1 MTNHLLKPIFLD
13 DYKIHNKIIPKLK
26 LLCKNDIS
34 NVLLYGPKGSG
45 KLTLIK
51 CLINTYY
58 KEDIIEKQ
66 VSIKINNIDIVFKS
80 SNYYFEITLNSY
92 FNKKNFDELLS
103 YLCSNGDI
111 NKKCKYK
118 LVIIK
123 NIEYIDL
130 ESLKSLKHIIEK
142 KYNHIRFIL
151 ITSTL
156 SSINKFF
163 KGFFLLL
170 RIPYP
175 NKIELINY
183 ITLLYPLISK
193 DKILSIINKTSNLN
207 IIFIKLKINSI
218 NNYIDPYEL
227 HSNTITKLIESKKC
241 SNIIKIRDI
250 LYDLMSKNYDLK
262 YVFKNIFNDIL
273 QNNKIKIKNKI
284 NIIEIFNNYNNN
296 SFKNIIHLESLLIN
310 LMTIL

>member
-1 MTNHLLKPIFLD
+1 MTNHLLNPIFLD

-26 LLCKNDIS
+26 SLCKTDIS
-34 NVLLYGPKGSG
+34 NILLYGPKGSG

-58 KEDIIEKQ
+58 KEAIIEKQ
-66 VSIKINNIDIVFKS
+66 VSIKINNIELVFKS

-92 FNKKNFDELLS
+92 FNKNNFDGLLS

-111 NKKCKYK
+111 NNKCKYK

-130 ESLKSLKHIIEK
+130 ESLKSLKHIVET
-142 KYNHIRFIL
+142 KYNNIRFIL
-151 ITSTL
+151 ITSSI
-156 SSINKFF
+156 SSINNFL

-170 RIPYP
+170 RLPYP
-175 NKIELINY
+175 TKIELINY
-183 ITLLYPLISK
+183 ITLLYPSIST
-193 DKILSIINKTSNLN
+193 DKITSIIKKTSNLN
-207 IIFIKLKINSI
+207 IIIIKLKINSI
-218 NNYIDPYEL
+218 NNYIDPFEL
-227 HSNTITKLIESKKC
+227 YSNTLIKLIESKKC

-250 LYDLMSKNYDLK
+250 LYDLMSKNYDIR
-262 YVFKNIFNDIL
+262 YVFKIIFNDL
-273 QNNKIKIKNKI
+273 LHNNKIKNKI

-310 LMTIL
+310 IMNII